1 MTIYLD
7 ILFLENFIL
16 NYIILLGTGIISK
29 TKINFLK
36 IGIRWINRES
46 ICNSNLSN
54 KVKDIIFYIF

>member
-36 IGIRWINRES
+36 IGMRRLNREF

-54 KVKDIIFYIF
+54 KVKDIIFCIF